1 MFSTSKHKGLR
12 QILAAFVA
20 LVTAFAMATP
30 AFATSTPGDGAK
42 ASPAAAG
49 STATIEAS
57 TGNAGDTLK
66 AYKIVNVTYAN
77 NQLTYEFTDTF
88 KAFLQA
94 APQTAAYKNITAAQY
109 TEMKSDNAA
118 FKQMLGDFSAYVK
131 KTTTT
136 PAPTAEYNA
145 TTGTDGKATFTNV
158 ALGQYVIVGM
168 GNVAGARIYSTVTAE
183 VVPYVDKTTTPA
195 TYKIYDKYAVDL
207 KTTTP
212 GGEKTIEG
220 GTTKDGEGEAAKD
233 TASVGDV
240 VSYQLSG
247 DVPTYPEGTTNKT
260 LFMGDVIS
268 SGLTLNPATV
278 KVYGVDANNQETE
291 LTANTDYKVTIT
303 TDTETKATKL
313 YVDFTYD
320 NVKSYAK
327 LHVKYDATL
336 NENAKVGTTEGNKN
350 DYTYTYSNNPF
361 NGETHKHDNIP
372 KGDNGYGEKKD
383 SKTVYTYGL
392 YIYKTD
398 KLASE
403 DNAKALANATF
414 QILDS
419 TKTKVLGTLTTD
431 ENGYAAY
438 NGLEKGTYYL
448 HETVAPTGYKLAD
461 DVEITLTEANAT
473 SSVTTTTTT
482 IYTSEHK
489 EGDAQATNADGVLLW
504 VPKSDS
510 GLTGVV
516 ASATNPDADKYVA
529 AYLSS
534 TNKTVSGTPTT
545 GAVAG
550 AGYYRA
556 NVVDNPGGNLPT
568 TGGMGLYLIYGAGIA
583 LVVCFIA
590 MEAKKK
596 SSNKA

>member
-30 AFATSTPGDGAK
+30 AFATSTPGEGAT
-42 ASPAAAG
+42 ASAATQD
-49 STATIEAS
+49 SKATIIAK
-57 TGNAGDTLK
+57 TGNADDTLN

-94 APQTAAYKNITAAQY
+94 APETATYKSMTPEQY
-109 TEMKSDNAA
+109 TGLSNDDAT

-131 KTTTT
+131 KNNVTVTKGVDYT
-136 PAPTAEYNA
+136 A
-145 TTGTDGKATFTNV
+145 TTNADGKATFSNV

-168 GNVAGARIYSTVTAE
+168 GNVKGARVYSTVTAE
-183 VVPYVDKTTTPA
+183 VVPYVDDTTTPP
-195 TYKIYDKYAVDL
+195 TYKIYNKYAVDL

-278 KVYGVDANNQETE
+278 KVYGVAADGTETE

-372 KGDNGYGEKKD
+372 EGDNGYGEKTD
-383 SKTVYTYGL
+383 EKTVYTYGL
-392 YIYKTD
+392 YIYKT
-398 KLASE
+398 ASD
-403 DNAKALANATF
+403 DNTKALANATF

-419 TKTKVLGTLTTD
+419 TKTKVLATLTTD
-431 ENGYAAY
+431 KNGYAAY

-461 DVEITLTEANAT
+461 DVTIDLSAAKAT
-473 SSVTTTTTT
+473 STVTTTTTT
-482 IYTSEHK
+482 LYTSEK
-489 EGDAQATNADGVLLW
+489 PSDDAKQAKNADNVDLW
-504 VPKSDS
+504 VTKDGILIAAAEDPDGEGSDY
-510 GLTGVV
+510 L
-516 ASATNPDADKYVA
+516 P
-529 AYLSS
+529 AYLKSS
-534 TNKTVSGTPTT
+534 TNKTVTEKTDG
-545 GAVAG
+545 GAEG
-550 AGYYRA
+550 AGYYPA
-556 NVVDNPGGNLPT
+556 NVVDNKGGNLPT

-583 LVVCFIA
+583 LVACFIA

-596 SSNKA
+596 AANKA

>member
-12 QILAAFVA
+12 QILAAFVT
-20 LVTAFAMATP
+20 LVTALAMAVP
-30 AFATSTPGDGAK
+30 AFATSTPATDAT
-42 ASPAAAG
+42 SSAATAT

-57 TGNAGDTLK
+57 TGNANDTLN

-77 NQLTYEFTDTF
+77 NQLTYEFTSTF
-88 KAFLQA
+88 NAFLQA
-94 APQTAAYKNITAAQY
+94 APADAAYKGMTPEQY
-109 TEMKSDNAA
+109 TKLDSNDAK

-183 VVPYVDKTTTPA
+183 VVPHIDATTN
-195 TYKIYDKYAVDL
+195 TYQIYNKYAVDL

-212 GGEKTIEG
+212 GGEKTITN
-220 GTTKDGEGEAAKD
+220 GTTKDGEKE

-278 KVYGVDANNQETE
+278 KVYGVAADGTETE
-291 LTANTDYKVTIT
+291 LAANTDYKVTIT

-361 NGETHKHDNIP
+361 NGETHEHDDIP
-372 KGDNGYGEKKD
+372 DGDNGYGEQTD
-383 SKTVYTYGL
+383 EKTVYTYGL
-392 YIYKTD
+392 YIYKT
-398 KLASE
+398 ASD
-403 DNAKALANATF
+403 DNTKALANATF

-419 TKTKVLGTLTTD
+419 TKTKVLATLTTD
-431 ENGYAAY
+431 KNGYAAY

-461 DVEITLTEANAT
+461 DVTIDLSAAEAT
-473 SSVTTTTTT
+473 STVTTTTTT
-482 IYTSEHK
+482 LYTSEK
-489 EGDAQATNADGVLLW
+489 PSDDAKQAKNADNVDLW
-504 VPKSDS
+504 VTKDGILIAAAEDPDGEGSDY
-510 GLTGVV
+510 L
-516 ASATNPDADKYVA
+516 P
-529 AYLSS
+529 AYLKSS
-534 TNKTVSGTPTT
+534 TNKTVTEKTDG
-545 GAVAG
+545 GAEG
-550 AGYYRA
+550 AGYYPA
-556 NVVDNPGGNLPT
+556 NVVDNKGGNLPT

-583 LVVCFIA
+583 LVACFIV
-590 MEAKKK
+590 MEAKKRAA
-596 SSNKA
+596 NKA

>member
-1 MFSTSKHKGLR
+1 MSSTSKHKSLR
-12 QILAAFVA
+12 QMLAAFVA
-20 LVTAFAMATP
+20 LVTALAVATP
-30 AFATSTPGDGAK
+30 AFATSTPGEGAK
-42 ASPAAAG
+42 SSAATQD
-49 STATIEAS
+49 SKATIVAS
-57 TGNAGDTLK
+57 TGNAGDTLN

-94 APQTAAYKNITAAQY
+94 APDTAAYKSIKAAQY
-109 TEMKSDNAA
+109 TEMKSDDAD

-131 KTTTT
+131 KNNVTVTKGVDYT
-136 PAPTAEYNA
+136 A
-145 TTGTDGKATFTNV
+145 TTNADGKATFSNV

-168 GNVAGARIYSTVTAE
+168 GNVKGARVYSTVTAE
-183 VVPYVDKTTTPA
+183 VVPYVDDTTTPP
-195 TYKIYDKYAVDL
+195 TYKIYNKYAVDL

-303 TDTETKATKL
+303 TDTETKPTKL

-361 NGETHKHDNIP
+361 NGETHEHDDIP
-372 KGDNGYGEKKD
+372 DGDNGYGEQTD
-383 SKTVYTYGL
+383 EKTVYTYGL
-392 YIYKTD
+392 YIYKT
-398 KLASE
+398 ASD
-403 DNAKALANATF
+403 DNTKALANATF

-419 TKTKVLGTLTTD
+419 TKMKVLATLTTD

-461 DVEITLTEANAT
+461 DVTIDLSAAKAT
-473 SSVTTTTTT
+473 STVTTTTTT
-482 IYTSEHK
+482 LYTSEK
-489 EGDAQATNADGVLLW
+489 PSDDAKQAKNADNVDLW
-504 VPKSDS
+504 VTKDGILIAAAEDPDGEGS
-510 GLTGVV
+510 GYL
-516 ASATNPDADKYVA
+516 P
-529 AYLSS
+529 AYLKSS
-534 TNKTVSGTPTT
+534 TNKTVTEKTDG
-545 GAVAG
+545 GAEG
-550 AGYYRA
+550 AGYYPA
-556 NVVDNPGGNLPT
+556 NVVDNKGGNLPT

-583 LVVCFIA
+583 LVACFIA

-596 SSNKA
+596 AANKA